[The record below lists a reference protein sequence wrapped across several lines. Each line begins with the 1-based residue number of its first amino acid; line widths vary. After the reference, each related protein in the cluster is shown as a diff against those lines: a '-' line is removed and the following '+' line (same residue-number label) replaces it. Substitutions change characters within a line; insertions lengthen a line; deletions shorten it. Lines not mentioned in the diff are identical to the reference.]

1 MTVRTIVL
9 VAIAVASVALGIS
22 GCKLKK
28 NEAAGTKTSGQLE
41 IFFDS
46 SDFNA
51 DKVVADVW
59 SPKVEPFM
67 RDKAHPFAEVQV
79 ALAKDAKSAGPEY
92 GYSENPTQNPYSF
105 IVKLDGNVVDANT
118 KSRAAYI
125 EVDTNGDGKG
135 DVKVQ
140 LGPVI
145 RGTALRDVL
154 PFIPFSA
161 FKNQIEYANVG
172 RALNAQVYDSKLS
185 KLDRENLVGKQVSV
199 TGAFVT
205 PNAGAEILITPSN
218 VTIAGGQQ

>member
-1 MTVRTIVL
+1 MTIRINVL
-9 VAIAVASVALGIS
+9 VAVCVASVALGVS

-28 NEAAGTKTSGQLE
+28 NEAGSAKASGQFE

-59 SPKVEPFM
+59 SPKVDPFM
-67 RDKAHPFAEVQV
+67 RDKAHPFAEVQS
-79 ALAKDAKSAGPEY
+79 ALAKDAKSAGPQY
-92 GYSENPTQNPYSF
+92 GYSENPAQNPYSF
-105 IVKLDGNVVDANT
+105 IVKFDGKVVDANT

-125 EVDTNGDGKG
+125 EVDTNGDGKS
-135 DVKVQ
+135 DAKVQ

-172 RALNAQVYDSKLS
+172 RALNNHVYDTKLS
-185 KLDRENLVGKQVSV
+185 KLDRENLIGKQVSV

-205 PNAGAEILITPSN
+205 PSAGAEVLITPSDL
-218 VTIAGGQQ
+218 TGGQ

>member
-1 MTVRTIVL
+1 MTIRINVL
-9 VAIAVASVALGIS
+9 VAVCVASVALGVS

-28 NEAAGTKTSGQLE
+28 NEAGSAKASGQLE

-59 SPKVEPFM
+59 SPKVDPFM
-67 RDKAHPFAEVQV
+67 RDKAHPFAEVQS
-79 ALAKDAKSAGPEY
+79 ALAKDAKSAGPQY
-92 GYSENPTQNPYSF
+92 GYSENPAQNPYSF
-105 IVKLDGNVVDANT
+105 IVKFDGKVVDANT

-125 EVDTNGDGKG
+125 EVDTNGDGKS
-135 DVKVQ
+135 DAKVQ

-172 RALNAQVYDSKLS
+172 RALNNHVYDTKLS
-185 KLDRENLVGKQVSV
+185 KLDRENLIGKQVSV

-205 PNAGAEILITPSN
+205 PSAGAEVLITPSDL
-218 VTIAGGQQ
+218 TGGQ

>member
-1 MTVRTIVL
+1 MTIRTNVL
-9 VAIAVASVALGIS
+9 VAISVASVALGIS

-28 NEAAGTKTSGQLE
+28 NEAGSAKASGQLE

-51 DKVVADVW
+51 DKVVTDVW

-67 RDKAHPFAEVQV
+67 RDKAHSFGEVQS
-79 ALAKDAKSAGPEY
+79 ALAKDAKSAGSEY
-92 GYSENPTQNPYSF
+92 GYSENPAQNPYSF
-105 IVKLDGNVVDANT
+105 IVKLDGKVVDANT

-125 EVDTNGDGKG
+125 EVDTNGDGKS
-135 DVKVQ
+135 DAKVQ
-140 LGPVI
+140 LGPVV

-172 RALNAQVYDSKLS
+172 RALNNHVYDTKLS
-185 KLDRENLVGKQVSV
+185 KLDRENLIGKQVSV
-199 TGAFVT
+199 TGAFGT
-205 PNAGAEILITPSN
+205 PSAGAEILITPSDLT
-218 VTIAGGQQ
+218 VTDGQ